1 MIKGYLIDTNI
12 AIAFLAGEPD
22 AMSFARQAKEDKM
35 SMYFSVI
42 SECEVFSGLNIE
54 LRLKGIKLFN
64 SRRCLDVTSLIA
76 QKAGDLRRE
85 QRANG
90 RRLKT
95 SDALIIATAIEYNLG
110 LVSRDHDM
118 SFVGDEYGIP
128 LINP

>member
-35 SMYFSVI
+35 NIYFSVI
-42 SECEVFSGLNIE
+42 TECEVFSGLSTE

-76 QKAGDLRRE
+76 QKAGDLRRK
-85 QRANG
+85 QREKG
-90 RRLKT
+90 RKLKT
-95 SDALIIATAIEYNLG
+95 PDALIIATATEYHLG

-118 SFVGDEYGIP
+118 SFVGDEFGIP
-128 LINP
+128 LINL

>member
-1 MIKGYLIDTNI
+1 
-12 AIAFLAGEPD
+12 
-22 AMSFARQAKEDKM
+22 MSFACQAKEDKM
-35 SMYFSVI
+35 NMYFSVI

-76 QKAGDLRRE
+76 QKAGDLKRE
-85 QRANG
+85 QRAIG
-90 RRLKT
+90 RKLKT
-95 SDALIIATAIEYNLG
+95 PDALIIATAIEYHLG